1 MAATSVA
8 AVSPAVRARRVFLV
22 VAVLAFGV
30 VAVLTAAAE
39 PWLRRRGPVDLGVLS
54 LRLGFNPGISFS
66 LGADL
71 PSWVITVGTA
81 VVVGLLAV
89 AAWRVTRTAAAP
101 GQVGWGLVLAGA
113 AANVVDRGIDGVVT
127 DYFFTGWFPTFNG
140 ADVLITTGV
149 VLLLLDSLRTPP
161 AEPTEPDP
169 TNPVPEPDAEESR

>member
-1 MAATSVA
+1 MT
-8 AVSPAVRARRVFLV
+8 PAVRARRVFLV

-30 VAVLTAAAE
+30 VVVLTAALE
-39 PWLRRRGPVDLGVLS
+39 PWLRRGPVDLGVLS

-66 LGADL
+66 LGSDL
-71 PSWVITVGTA
+71 PSWAITAGTA
-81 VVVGLLAV
+81 VVVGLLAF

-113 AANVVDRGIDGVVT
+113 AANVIDRGIDGVVT
-127 DYFFTGWFPTFNG
+127 DYFFTGWFPTFNA

-169 TNPVPEPDAEESR
+169 TNPDPGSDAEESR